1 MRKTLSDKG
10 VAALKPRA
18 TRYSFPIPSC
28 AAISSAFSRMGQ
40 RATSP

>member
-18 TRYSFPIPSC
+18 AASPIPILSC
-28 AAISSAFSRMGQ
+28 VGTMSA
-40 RATSP
+40 